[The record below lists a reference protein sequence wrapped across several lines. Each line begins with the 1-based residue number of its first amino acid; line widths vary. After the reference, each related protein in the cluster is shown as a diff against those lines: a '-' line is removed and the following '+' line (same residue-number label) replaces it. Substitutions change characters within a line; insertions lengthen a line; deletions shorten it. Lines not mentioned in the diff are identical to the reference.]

1 MFFILLTF
9 IFLSPL
15 LGFLFVHQQ
24 KIQTQILSFFLGIA
38 AGTFASLIIFEAGG
52 ELLPFSKASFM
63 ALIFLG
69 AGIAANYF
77 LDQLLPANEH
87 HQHHHCQHPA
97 KFCHMTT
104 MTTISLGW
112 HNLIEG
118 IIFGLLAASDIQAA
132 SVLSIMIILHNLPLN
147 LALIVPETYVHSSL
161 AHILK
166 HLFFANIPF
175 IVGASSYFFL
185 NQGVSEELL
194 MSGEFFAF
202 GMIIYLLINEIWPIT
217 WQEKGKKF
225 ACLGASLGIILVILI
240 EFLS

>member
-1 MFFILLTF
+1 MFFILLTA

-15 LGFLFVHQQ
+15 LGFLFVRQQ
-24 KIQTQILSFFLGIA
+24 KVQTKVLSLFLGIA
-38 AGTFASLIIFEAGG
+38 AGTFATLIILEASG
-52 ELLPFSKASFM
+52 ELLPFSKTSLV

-77 LDQLLPANEH
+77 LDQLLPAGEH

-104 MTTISLGW
+104 MTTVSLGW

-118 IIFGLLAASDIQAA
+118 IIFGLLAVSDIQAA
-132 SVLSIMIILHNLPLN
+132 SVLGVMIILHNLPLN
-147 LALIVPETYVHSSL
+147 LALIVPETYIHSSVT
-161 AHILK
+161 HILK
-166 HLFFANIPF
+166 HLFFANVPF
-175 IVGASSYFFL
+175 IIGASSYFFF
-185 NQGVSEELL
+185 NQASEELL
-194 MSGEFFAF
+194 SSGEFFAF
-202 GMIIYLLINEIWPIT
+202 GMIIYLLMHEILPIA

-225 ACLGASLGIILVILI
+225 ACLGTFVGIVLIILI